1 MNEETENTTSEEKDE
16 FEGMS
21 DEEIIVQQF
30 SAISERLDTMDDRII
45 AQDKAVANTLRAIAG
60 LVLDMVIYS
69 DVAAAEDKRKDALG
83 RIQRFTSVLSSRL
96 Q

>member
-1 MNEETENTTSEEKDE
+1 MSEETETTNEKDE

-30 SAISERLDTMDDRII
+30 AAISERLNTMDDRII

-69 DVAAAEDKRKDALG
+69 DSAASEEKRKEAFG